1 MPPYGEVSA
10 SGEVGDG
17 ALMGDSRELD
27 NQVLQLIVESVASNW
42 SLGI

>member
-17 ALMGDSRELD
+17 ALMGDSGELD

>member
-17 ALMGDSRELD
+17 ALMGDSSELD
-27 NQVLQLIVESVASNW
+27 NLVLQLIVVLRVKRVS
-42 SLGI
+42 

>member
-1 MPPYGEVSA
+1 MPPCGEVSD

-17 ALMGDSRELD
+17 ALMGDSSELD